1 MNTNR
6 ITAVLLSAAM
16 AVPAACPLR
25 ADAAGNS
32 LHIGHFDSFEE
43 FQAAVSSERSAAIFA
58 SDSISEADYSLPAA
72 YDLRKTGQST
82 IAKNQGRFG
91 TCWSFA
97 AIHSL
102 ESDLITDDPE
112 IDLSE
117 WHLAYYTYADDF
129 GFPCDDAS
137 NRFSIGGNLAMLMP
151 MLAKWVGPVAE
162 EDFPYGDTD
171 IPETEKTLAALQQEA
186 DYHLRDA
193 VSIFYDPTSDE
204 AVLAKQ
210 RDILKNAV
218 HQGHAAAL
226 GYYDCDDFYSG
237 ASYYFPENPQDTE
250 YSGEYHAVSIIGWD
264 DNYAA
269 ENFTETP
276 PMDGAWLVKNSWGT
290 EWGEYGCFW
299 LSYADQSIY
308 ETYYLEAMPAQ
319 LHAKNYQYDDFGC
332 GAALSVEEEDN
343 SAIVA
348 NVFTAE
354 EDTYVTDV
362 MVFVTMPDEPY
373 EITVY
378 NNVRRTSDPTSG
390 TAAGT
395 TSGVADLPGYRTIT
409 LDTPVFVKAGECFS
423 VTAELGDTAG
433 QHIAAEAALSY
444 TITYADGTTETSDDN
459 LITMEMIQR
468 NFAAGESFYYD
479 TTKNEWCD
487 FFDEYVTE
495 TASYEDENGDEIQ
508 VETSTMLGN
517 VCLKALTQNA
527 GVVLFSEYA
536 DTLEAGTEIALSS
549 PNGGEI
555 YYSLDGGLTETL
567 YTEPIV
573 FTEDMTITARVNG
586 YGTTYTQSY
595 AMRRAKLNYMFCGV
609 SAATVPLEFTQKAD
623 GRYEAY
629 YWYDETFPLAMRFYP
644 VTAGTMTYDGNI
656 LRSGEVTAIVNTEEK
671 LVMTVSQENCL
682 DTEYII
688 HILQT
693 GTEPPADVLI
703 GDADNDGAVTA
714 LDAADVLVYAAAI
727 GSGGTPE
734 IPDADWLTRADHNG
748 DGMIDAS
755 DAAAILVQ
763 AAAEGAE

>member
-16 AVPAACPLR
+16 AMPAACPLR

-32 LHIGHFDSFEE
+32 LHIGQYDSFEE
-43 FQAAVSSERSAAIFA
+43 FQAAVSGERSTAIFA
-58 SDSISEADYSLPAA
+58 VNDVSEAEYSLPAA

-82 IAKNQGRFG
+82 IAKSQGRFG

-102 ESDLITDDPE
+102 ESDLIADDPE

-129 GFPCDDAS
+129 GFPYDDAS
-137 NRFSIGGNLAMLMP
+137 SRFSLGGNLAMLMP

-162 EDFPYGDTD
+162 EDFPYGDTS

-193 VSIFYDPTSDE
+193 VTIPCDPTYDE
-204 AVLAKQ
+204 EILAQQ

-218 HQGHAAAL
+218 LQGHAAAL

-250 YSGEYHAVSIIGWD
+250 YGGEYHAVSVIGWD
-264 DNYAA
+264 DAYPS
-269 ENFTETP
+269 ENFAETP

-290 EWGEYGCFW
+290 DWGEYGCFW
-299 LSYADQSIY
+299 ISYADQSIY
-308 ETYYLEAMPAQ
+308 ETYYLEAMPEQ
-319 LHAKNYQYDDFGC
+319 LHAKNYQHDDFGC
-332 GAALSVEEEDN
+332 GAALSVEEEDI

-378 NNVRRTSDPTSG
+378 NDVRRTSDPTSG

-395 TSGVADLPGYRTIT
+395 TSGVADLPGYRTVT
-409 LDTPVFVKAGECFS
+409 LDTPVFVKAGERFS
-423 VTAELGDTAG
+423 VTAELGNAAG
-433 QHIAAEAALSY
+433 QHIASEAALSY
-444 TITYADGTTETSDDN
+444 TITYADGTTETSDDH

-468 NFAAGESFYYD
+468 DFAAGESFYYD
-479 TTKNEWCD
+479 PTKRQWCD

-495 TASYEDENGDEIQ
+495 TMSYEDENGDEIQ

-536 DTLEAGTEIALSS
+536 KTLPSGTEITLSS
-549 PNGGEI
+549 PDGGDI
-555 YYSLDGGLTETL
+555 YYSLDGGVTETL
-567 YTEPIV
+567 YTAPIV

-586 YGTTYTQSY
+586 YDTAYTQNY
-595 AMRRAKLNYMFCGV
+595 AMRHAKLNYMFCGV

-644 VTAGTMTYDGNI
+644 VTAGTMTYDGNV

-688 HILQT
+688 HILQN

-714 LDAADVLVYAAAI
+714 LDAADVLVYAAAV

-734 IPDADWLTRADHNG
+734 IPDDQWLTRADHNG

-763 AAAEGAE
+763 AAAEGVE